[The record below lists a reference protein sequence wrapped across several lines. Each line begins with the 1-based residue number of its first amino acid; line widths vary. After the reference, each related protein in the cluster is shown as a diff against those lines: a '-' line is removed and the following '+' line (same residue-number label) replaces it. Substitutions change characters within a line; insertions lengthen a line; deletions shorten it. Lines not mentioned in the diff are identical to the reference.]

1 MELFIFGFIIGGGIF
16 GMVGFLLGGK
26 SAIDYANQ
34 QFNKYIEELKN
45 DHECCCKH
53 RD

>member
-26 SAIDYANQ
+26 SAIDYANRVI
-34 QFNKYIEELKN
+34 NERLDSVLEE
-45 DHECCCKH
+45 EQ
-53 RD
+53 